1 MLIRTDP
8 RKHRLAFLSIPRDLR
23 VEIPGYGASK
33 INAAFQFGGPT
44 LALRTVKNL
53 TGLDVNHVAFV
64 DFDRF
69 RELID
74 SVGGIEVNVPRPI
87 LSNRFDCPYATSAR
101 CQAWE
106 GWRFE
111 KGTQKMDGRASARL
125 LADPREPP
133 RPVRDRPR
141 PRTSSAAGRSRPRPT
156 R

>member
-69 RELID
+69 KELID
-74 SVGGIEVNVPRPI
+74 SVGGIEVVVPRPI
-87 LSNRFDCPYATSAR
+87 LELLDEHIEEKLSALGACIR
-101 CQAWE
+101 
-106 GWRFE
+106 RV
-111 KGTQKMDGRASARL
+111 K
-125 LADPREPP
+125 
-133 RPVRDRPR
+133 
-141 PRTSSAAGRSRPRPT
+141 
-156 R
+156 